1 VKSKPYKL
9 LYWLPR
15 ILAIIAILFVSM
27 FALDTF
33 ESGLS
38 PWKQLM
44 AYMMRLIP
52 SYLLVALLIL
62 AWHREVV
69 GGVLFIVVGLAF
81 SPAVFMHNYHLNQSV
96 CTSLGCVGVLTFP
109 FVVIGG
115 LFLVHHFKKKFSKRK
130 YHS

>member
-1 VKSKPYKL
+1 MKSKPYKL

-81 SPAVFMHNYHLNQSV
+81 TPAVFMHV
-96 CTSLGCVGVLTFP
+96 ITSYSIHYTKLYDPNLYIPTGSSDNCA
-109 FVVIGG
+109 
-115 LFLVHHFKKKFSKRK
+115 
-130 YHS
+130 